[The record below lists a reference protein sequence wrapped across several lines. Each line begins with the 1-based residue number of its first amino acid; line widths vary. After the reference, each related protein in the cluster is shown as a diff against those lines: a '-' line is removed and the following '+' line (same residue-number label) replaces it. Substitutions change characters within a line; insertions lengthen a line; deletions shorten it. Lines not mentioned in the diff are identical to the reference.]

1 MVDAGGGGDQD
12 WWGLLYL
19 FLAGMVTVSIDMV
32 RRLSIHLSNRLKG
45 AWGRHEESQ
54 IHEHCGCGEIEPHPH
69 WRHDD
74 PVDNEED
81 QA

>member
-1 MVDAGGGGDQD
+1 MSDAGGGGDQD

-32 RRLSIHLSNRLKG
+32 RRLSIHLSNLLND
-45 AWGRHEESQ
+45 AWERHEESQ
-54 IHEHCGCGEIEPHPH
+54 IHEHRRCGEIEPQPH
-69 WRHDD
+69 RRHDD